1 MRALSV
7 LLREPLFRAIA
18 AMAAFYGAVN
28 ACIYPYLSL
37 IAVNRVGL
45 SDATLALVLALASAS
60 AVLSSV
66 LFGILADQI
75 GNRRLI
81 ALVTVGATVIGTGL
95 MVLAPLP
102 AVMLLAH
109 GLLIPMGTAIFG
121 QIFALNNLAAQAHPT
136 LRDSLQ
142 ATVRAVVSA
151 VFLMTLLFWTWGLG
165 AGPARGGFDV
175 MAVYVTAV
183 LAALAL
189 LAVIWRGWPR
199 KGQEPWQDRPLG
211 LNLRAALVELSRP
224 AIALRLLAMGAV
236 GGLPMLY
243 IVLTPL
249 IFAATPERQT
259 ADVALM
265 VGLVAGFEV
274 PFMLALPWIQRHLS
288 RQSLILAGALIY
300 AGFVGLLALY
310 PDGRLLWAL
319 PVLAG
324 LGAAPILTLPIGY
337 WQDLMQGR
345 PGTAAALMALQR
357 LAGDLLSAAAFALG
371 TALGGYTIAAL
382 LGGGLAALGALTLLV
397 VDGATKSARM
407 S

>member
-1 MRALSV
+1 MGIKRAL
-7 LLREPLFRAIA
+7 
-18 AMAAFYGAVN
+18 Y
-28 ACIYPYLSL
+28 
-37 IAVNRVGL
+37 
-45 SDATLALVLALASAS
+45 
-60 AVLSSV
+60 
-66 LFGILADQI
+66 
-75 GNRRLI
+75 
-81 ALVTVGATVIGTGL
+81 
-95 MVLAPLP
+95 
-102 AVMLLAH
+102 
-109 GLLIPMGTAIFG
+109 
-121 QIFALNNLAAQAHPT
+121 FAL
-136 LRDSLQ
+136 
-142 ATVRAVVSA
+142 
-151 VFLMTLLFWTWGLG
+151 GCLG
-165 AGPARGGFDV
+165 
-175 MAVYVTAV
+175 
-183 LAALAL
+183 
-189 LAVIWRGWPR
+189 
-199 KGQEPWQDRPLG
+199 
-211 LNLRAALVELSRP
+211 
-224 AIALRLLAMGAV
+224 LAMGAV

-288 RQSLILAGALIY
+288 RQSLILAGAVIY

>member
-1 MRALSV
+1 MTALT
-7 LLREPLFRAIA
+7 LILRDPLFRAIA
-18 AMAAFYGAVN
+18 AMAGLYGVVN

-37 IAVNRVGL
+37 IAVERVGL
-45 SDATLALVLALASAS
+45 SDATLALVLALASGA
-60 AVLSSV
+60 AVLASV

-81 ALVTVGATVIGTGL
+81 ALMTVATTLVGTGL

-102 AVMLLAH
+102 GVMLIAH

-121 QIFALNNLAAQAHPT
+121 QIFALNNLATQIHPDQ
-136 LRDSLQ
+136 RDALQ

-165 AGPARGGFDV
+165 EGAGRGGFDI
-175 MAVYVTAV
+175 MAVYVVAS
-183 LAALAL
+183 LAAGLL

-199 KGQEPWQDRPLG
+199 KGQEPWTDRPLG

-224 AIALRLLAMGAV
+224 PITLRLLAMGAI

-243 IVLTPL
+243 IILTPL

-274 PFMLALPWIQRHLS
+274 PFMLALPRLQRRMS
-288 RQSLILAGALIY
+288 RQGLILGGAVIY
-300 AGFVGLLALY
+300 AGFVALLALY
-310 PDGRLLWAL
+310 PDAPWLWVL
-319 PVLAG
+319 PVMAG

-337 WQDLMQGR
+337 WQELMEGR

-357 LAGDLLSAAAFALG
+357 LAGDLLAAASFAIG
-371 TALGGYTIAAL
+371 TALGGYTAAAL
-382 LGGGLAALGALTLLV
+382 LGGAMALT
-397 VDGATKSARM
+397 GAVTLWLADRRS
-407 S
+407 